1 MTQTQTELTHMDTLE
16 KEKADVQHIETQPEQ
31 LYLERF
37 PLLRGKTDEELA
49 VLNKKLLRT
58 LDYRFLP
65 TVTMMLLMGYFSFY
79 TQLHNMS

>member
-1 MTQTQTELTHMDTLE
+1 MTQTQTELTRMDTLE

-37 PLLRGKTDEELA
+37 PLLQGKSEEELVA
-49 VLNKKLLRT
+49 LNKKLLKK

-65 TVTMMLLMGYFSFY
+65 TVTMMLLMGYVFSSM
-79 TQLHNMS
+79 HRNMN